1 MLATVLVLLNV
12 TGHGLTCDDYEK
24 PNACDLG
31 KGDALE
37 EEEKEK
43 DGGVATSATANY
55 PDLVPIEERGYE
67 APAPA
72 ASVAASVAL
81 SPTAAGAVQKRS
93 TTIQQD
99 MESVFLI
106 AVLLSTIIFLY
117 IFPAE

>member
-1 MLATVLVLLNV
+1 MLSTVLVLLNV

-24 PNACDLG
+24 PNPCDLG

-37 EEEKEK
+37 EEEEC
-43 DGGVATSATANY
+43 GVASSATANY
-55 PDLVPIEERGYE
+55 PDLVPMEERGYE
-67 APAPA
+67 ASAPGAA
-72 ASVAASVAL
+72 ASVAASVAS
-81 SPTAAGAVQKRS
+81 SPTAAVAGQKRS

-117 IFPAE
+117 LFPAE